1 MANQFLIKNKMADM
15 RALSVAEVTALT
27 IGTYSGVQLLGYY
40 QAGDTPVPINYY
52 LSTTTDSD
60 DGGSVI
66 PVGGGKLEHNF
77 VGNVNIRYFGAK
89 GDFIQ
94 DDTQAIKNALTY
106 ANKDNVSSVYFPTGH
121 YLITDTLIP
130 SSNCL
135 LYGDG
140 NMSHLE
146 FKHEP
151 FFISRITKWMFRLYN
166 HKNISFQNLQLDG
179 GATTNRFP
187 ISVNNPIGEWNVDGA
202 EFLIYFNPIRDG
214 AVDNINIT
222 NCCIK
227 RSWSSGIQ
235 SYGRSAENY
244 PHPLTTNVRITDCY
258 FTEVGHHG
266 VGFNEVANA
275 TVSNNSFVNV
285 GRCAPEPTN
294 MYGSGLAVDC
304 SGGCQDIIV
313 SNNTVDGAAGGFKC
327 ESHIVPLSTSFPD
340 GINYSRHIV
349 FSNNTIKNLY
359 LDSVMGTSN
368 FFIIFYGIRL
378 AGDSCIAT
386 NNTII
391 KPQGHGILISSNG
404 SNCTVSNNKIIK
416 AQRSGIEVGSSLG
429 FNTISD
435 NRIIKPALQGITVNG
450 NNTVVKGNII
460 TNAGNTG
467 VRLLNGN
474 NCQFIGNTVVDSV
487 GDGINVIPTSTFTC
501 DHVDVVDNICYD
513 SRIGTERTQTT
524 GISTNAGSVTN
535 VKSLNNRCFNN
546 INTQVS
552 VANSARRNQEIGSNA
567 WQTQTSNGVASV
579 SGVWQVGDV
588 LKNVNA
594 VVQHTDPQLKYTYGW
609 YNNAPDGRNFI
620 PFGFLG
626 EYTGLGSPEGVVAAR
641 QGSRYNQIN
650 ESGVSSI
657 WIKRTGGGSI
667 GWINVF
673 QNAAVAHKGLVS
685 QSTSV
690 GNSALPNATDLASAI
705 ILVNDLKSVLNAKLQ
720 ADRNSGQQAS

>member
-1 MANQFLIKNKMADM
+1 MANQFLIKNTMADM
-15 RALSVAEVTALT
+15 RALSAAEVTALT
-27 IGTYSGVQLLGYY
+27 NGTYNGVQLLGYY
-40 QAGDTPVPINYY
+40 QAGDTPDPIDYY
-52 LSTTTDSD
+52 LSSTTVPD

-66 PVGGGKLEHNF
+66 LVGGGVLEHNF

-94 DDTQAIKNALTY
+94 DDTQVIQKALTY
-106 ANKDNVSSVYFPTGH
+106 SNKDGISSVYFPTGH

-130 SSNCL
+130 PSDCM

-140 NMSHLE
+140 NKSHLE

-151 FFISRITKWMFRLYN
+151 FSISGTVKWMFRLYN
-166 HKNISFQNLQLDG
+166 HKNISFQHLQLDG
-179 GATTNRFP
+179 GATTNRLPVSPTNP
-187 ISVNNPIGEWNVDGA
+187 ISKWNVNGA
-202 EFLIYFNPIRDG
+202 EFLIYFNPICDG
-214 AVDNINIT
+214 AVDNISIT
-222 NCCIK
+222 NCSIK

-235 SYGRSAENY
+235 SYGRSAEDY
-244 PHPLTTNVRITDCY
+244 PHYLTTNIRITDCY
-258 FTEVGHHG
+258 FTETGHHG

-275 TVSNNSFVNV
+275 TVSNNNFVNV
-285 GRCAPEPTN
+285 GRCMPEPTN

-304 SGGCQDIIV
+304 SGGCQDIVV

-327 ESHIVPLSTSFPD
+327 ESHIVPVSESFPD
-340 GINYSRHIV
+340 GINYSRRIV

-359 LDSVMGTSN
+359 LDSAMGTSN

-378 AGDSCIAT
+378 AGDSSIAT
-386 NNTII
+386 NNTIV
-391 KPQGHGILISSNG
+391 KPQGHGVLISNNG
-404 SNCTVSNNKIIK
+404 SNCAVSNNKIIE
-416 AQRSGIEVGSSLG
+416 AQRSGIEVGSSEG

-435 NRIIKPALQGITVNG
+435 NRIIKAVLQGITVNG
-450 NNTVVKGNII
+450 NNTLVKGNMV

-467 VRLLNGN
+467 IRLLKGD

-487 GDGINVIPTSTFTC
+487 GDGISVIPTGAFTC
-501 DHVDVVDNICYD
+501 NHIDVVDNVCYD
-513 SRIGTERTQTT
+513 SRTGTDRTQIT
-524 GISTNAGSVTN
+524 GISANAGSVTN
-535 VKSLNNRCFNN
+535 VKSVNNRCFNN

-567 WQTQTSNGVASV
+567 WQTQTSNGLASV
-579 SGVWQVGDV
+579 AGTWQVGDV

-626 EYTGLGSPEGVVAAR
+626 EYTGLGSPEGVVTAR
-641 QGSRYNQIN
+641 QGSRYNEIN
-650 ESGVSSI
+650 ESGISSI
-657 WIKRTGGGSI
+657 WIKRTGGGNI

-673 QNAAVAHKGLVS
+673 QNAAPANRGLVS
-685 QSTSV
+685 QSAGVANSV
-690 GNSALPNATDLASAI
+690 LPNATDLASAI
-705 ILVNDLKSVLNAKLQ
+705 ALVNDLKAILNNKLQ
-720 ADRNSGQQAS
+720 SDRNSGQQAS